1 MGMIIFRV
9 CLIIAD
15 ALCIAKTD
23 SKVVKVL
30 GVVAITFMS
39 ISFLGR

>member
-1 MGMIIFRV
+1 MIFRV

-15 ALCIAKTD
+15 AICVAVTDDKTAKI
-23 SKVVKVL
+23 L
-30 GVVAITFMS
+30 GVLAIAFMS

>member
-1 MGMIIFRV
+1 MIFRV

-15 ALCIAKTD
+15 AICLATAD
-23 SKVVKVL
+23 SKVVKIL
-30 GVVAITFMS
+30 GVLAIALMS

>member
-1 MGMIIFRV
+1 MIFRV

-15 ALCIAKTD
+15 AICLATTDNKIIKIFGALAIA
-23 SKVVKVL
+23 L
-30 GVVAITFMS
+30 MS